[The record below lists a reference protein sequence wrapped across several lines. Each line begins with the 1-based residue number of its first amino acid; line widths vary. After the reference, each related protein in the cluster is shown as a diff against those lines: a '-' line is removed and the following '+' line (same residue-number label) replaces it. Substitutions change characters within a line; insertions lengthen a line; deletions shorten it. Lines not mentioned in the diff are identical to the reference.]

1 MEKLAQMALLLDIY
15 GKLLTPRQRDVMDL
29 YYNYDLSLGE
39 IAQANNI
46 SRQGVYDLIKRGEQA
61 LYNLDKKLC
70 CYKQQIILEDRIND
84 IIYTLDYISQLP
96 DQDFVQAQE
105 EVKNKLIKVKQQ
117 LLTLLDI

>member
-46 SRQGVYDLIKRGEQA
+46 SRQGVYDLIKRGEQT

-70 CYKQQIILEDRIND
+70 CYRRRMFLEDKIKD
-84 IIYTLDYISQLP
+84 IICTLDYISQLS
-96 DQDFVQAQE
+96 DQDFVQARE
-105 EVKNKLIKVKQQ
+105 EVKTKLIKVRQQ